1 MHSHK
6 DVIVSGLLGF
16 LLTGAIMAPPIIS
29 QSSARTERIAAYNA
43 ALGDDVARFDRD
55 QVAKFAT
62 LLRNVERGDNA
73 SAE

>member
-6 DVIVSGLLGF
+6 DVLVSALFGF

-29 QSSARTERIAAYNA
+29 ERAARAERIEAHNA
-43 ALGDDVARFDRD
+43 SLGDDVARFDQD

-62 LLRNVERGDNA
+62 LLRNVERGDNP

>member
-6 DVIVSGLLGF
+6 DVLVSGLLGF

-29 QSSARTERIAAYNA
+29 ERTAKAERIEAHNVS
-43 ALGDDVARFDRD
+43 LGNNIARFDRA

-62 LLRNVERGDNA
+62 LLRNVDRGDTA
-73 SAE
+73 GTE

>member
-6 DVIVSGLLGF
+6 DVLVSGLLGF
-16 LLTGAIMAPPIIS
+16 LLTGAIMAPPIVAERT
-29 QSSARTERIAAYNA
+29 ARAERIEAHSA